1 MVTFSDFD
9 FRPAGVRETMSAAVA
24 AVAATPLPVALIHY
38 GQLGVGAPEDLGCPD
53 GVACSL
59 CRA

>member
-1 MVTFSDFD
+1 
-9 FRPAGVRETMSAAVA
+9 MSAAVA